1 MLALPLPAFA
11 ALGASTDSVHEDK
24 ARMQAYLTT
33 VARGTYTVH
42 ELTSPLGVV
51 VREYSSPSGRVF
63 AVSWQ
68 GHFMPDMRNL
78 LGTYF
83 ERYAMAA
90 TTQRKRVQGRSFLAV
105 KQSSFVVES
114 VGHLREYS
122 GRAYDPTL
130 MPSGVSADDLQ

>member
-1 MLALPLPAFA
+1 
-11 ALGASTDSVHEDK
+11 
-24 ARMQAYLTT
+24 MQANLTT
-33 VARGTYTVH
+33 AAKGIYTVH

-51 VREYSSPSGRVF
+51 VREYVSASGRVF
-63 AVSWQ
+63 AVSWH

-90 TTQRKRVQGRSFLAV
+90 KTQRERGAGRSFLAV
-105 KQSSFVVES
+105 QQASFVVES

-130 MPSGVSADDLQ
+130 IPSGVSADDLQ